1 MASSLRDPRR
11 RRGFPSRAVAPGDPC
26 VSTGGGPLYFFNSL
40 LVLSLTLCMALP
52 IAAQDGSEE
61 PSSTEGALFLLL
73 PVGAKAVSLG
83 RAVTA
88 LDGPESAFWNP
99 AGLAAVDE
107 SQVVLLRGD
116 PLAGTSTAFSA
127 LWARPGVGTLGV
139 SYQLLDIGTQE
150 LRDIDGNELGSI
162 SVRNHLGV
170 VSAAAQLLEGVRL
183 GVNFK
188 IVQFRRSC
196 RGICSDAGTTAT
208 TYAFDAG
215 LQILPTERLRIG
227 AMLAHI
233 GPRLQVLN
241 ADQSDP
247 LPARVR
253 LAFAYNLIALLTDD
267 EELGGWLAVEVQDR
281 LRELGSLSFYLGTEL
296 TAGVSEAIFLRA
308 GYVLGNLDQE
318 DGARVGLGFRFGR
331 FDLAIAKSLAVSTLT
346 GETEPVHVTFSIR
359 F

>member
-1 MASSLRDPRR
+1 MHAFR
-11 RRGFPSRAVAPGDPC
+11 
-26 VSTGGGPLYFFNSL
+26 SL
-40 LVLSLTLCMALP
+40 LALSLTLCLVSPM
-52 IAAQDGSEE
+52 AAQDENEDPG
-61 PSSTEGALFLLL
+61 STEGALFLLL

-83 RAVTA
+83 RAVTP

-99 AGLAAVDE
+99 AGLAAVKE
-107 SQVVLLRGD
+107 NQVVLLRGD

-127 LWARPGVGTLGV
+127 LWTRPGVGTLGL
-139 SYQLLDIGTQE
+139 SYQLLDVGSQE

-170 VSAAAQLLEGVRL
+170 VSAAAQLLEQVRL

-188 IVQFRRSC
+188 VVQFRRSC

-215 LQILPTERLRIG
+215 LQVVPTERLKIG
-227 AMLAHI
+227 AMVAHV

-241 ADQSDP
+241 ADQADP

-253 LAFAYNLIALLTDD
+253 LAFAYNFIALFTDD
-267 EELGGWLAVEVQDR
+267 EELGGWLALEVQDR
-281 LRELGSLSFYLGTEL
+281 LRELGSLSYYIGTEL
-296 TAGVSEAIFLRA
+296 TAGVSEALFLRA
-308 GYVLGNLDQE
+308 GYVLGDLDQE
-318 DGARVGLGFRFGR
+318 DGARVGLGFRYER

-346 GETEPVHVTFSIR
+346 GKTEPVHVTFSIR

>member
-1 MASSLRDPRR
+1 MYAPHSSLL
-11 RRGFPSRAVAPGDPC
+11 A
-26 VSTGGGPLYFFNSL
+26 
-40 LVLSLTLCMALP
+40 LSLTLCLASP
-52 IAAQDGSEE
+52 IAAQDDGEGA
-61 PSSTEGALFLLL
+61 SSTEGALFLLL

-83 RAVTA
+83 RAVTP
-88 LDGPESAFWNP
+88 LDGPESVFWNP

-127 LWARPGVGTLGV
+127 IWARPSVGTLGV
-139 SYQLLDIGTQE
+139 SYQLLDIGTQDI
-150 LRDIDGNELGSI
+150 RDIDGNELGSI

-170 VSAAAQLLEGVRL
+170 VSAAAQLLESVRL

-215 LQILPTERLRIG
+215 LQILPTDDLRIG
-227 AMLAHI
+227 AMVAHI

-241 ADQSDP
+241 ADQADP
-247 LPARVR
+247 LPARMR
-253 LAFAYNLIALLTDD
+253 LAAAYNLIALLTDE
-267 EELGGWLAVEVQDR
+267 EELGGWISLEVQDR
-281 LRELGSLSFYLGTEL
+281 VLEPGSLSLYLGTEL

-308 GYVLGNLDQE
+308 GYVVGATDQDE
-318 DGARVGLGFRFGR
+318 GARVGLGFRYER

>member
-1 MASSLRDPRR
+1 MRAFRR
-11 RRGFPSRAVAPGDPC
+11 LFA
-26 VSTGGGPLYFFNSL
+26 LL
-40 LVLSLTLCMALP
+40 LVLCAASPL
-52 IAAQDGSEE
+52 AAQDEGEQDESEQLG
-61 PSSTEGALFLLL
+61 STEGALFLLL

-83 RAVTA
+83 RAMTP

-99 AGLAAVDE
+99 AGLAAVNE
-107 SQVVLLRGD
+107 TQIVLLRGD

-127 LWARPGVGTLGV
+127 LWARPGIGTIGA
-139 SYQLLDIGTQE
+139 SYQLLDVGSQE
-150 LRDIDGNELGSI
+150 LRDIDGNDLGTV

-170 VSAAAQLLEGVRL
+170 VSTAAQLLESVRL

-188 IVQFRRSC
+188 VVQFRRSC
-196 RGICSDAGTTAT
+196 RGICTDAGTTAT

-215 LQILPTERLRIG
+215 LQVLPTEGLRIG

-241 ADQSDP
+241 ADQADP
-247 LPARVR
+247 LPARAR
-253 LAFAYNLIALLTDD
+253 LAVAYNLISLLTDD

-281 LRELGSLSFYLGTEL
+281 LRDPGSLSLYLGTEL
-296 TAGVSEAIFLRA
+296 IAGVGDALFLRA
-308 GYVLGNLDQE
+308 GYVLGDLDQE
-318 DGARVGLGFRFGR
+318 DGARVGLGFRFER
-331 FDLAIAKSLAVSTLT
+331 FDLSIAKSLAVSTLT

>member
-1 MASSLRDPRR
+1 M
-11 RRGFPSRAVAPGDPC
+11 RA
-26 VSTGGGPLYFFNSL
+26 FRSL
-40 LVLSLTLCMALP
+40 LALSLCMTSPL
-52 IAAQDGSEE
+52 AAQDGSEE
-61 PSSTEGALFLLL
+61 PGSTEGALFLLL

-83 RAVTA
+83 RAVTP

-99 AGLAAVDE
+99 AGLAAIE
-107 SQVVLLRGD
+107 QSQVVLLRGD

-127 LWARPGVGTLGV
+127 LWASPGVGTLGV
-139 SYQLLDIGTQE
+139 SYQLLDVGSQD

-170 VSAAAQLLEGVRL
+170 VSAAAQLLDRVRL

-188 IVQFRRSC
+188 VVQFRRSC

-208 TYAFDAG
+208 TYAFDVG
-215 LQILPTERLRIG
+215 LQVLPTERLRIG

-233 GPRLQVLN
+233 GSRLQVLN
-241 ADQSDP
+241 ADQADP
-247 LPARVR
+247 LPARAR
-253 LAFAYNLIALLTDD
+253 LAFAYDVVALLTDN

-281 LRELGSLSFYLGTEL
+281 LRELGSLSFYVGTEL
-296 TAGVSEAIFLRA
+296 TAGVSEALFLRA
-308 GYVLGNLDQE
+308 GYVLGDLDQE
-318 DGARVGLGFRFGR
+318 DGARVGLGFRYER

-346 GETEPVHVTFSIR
+346 GETEPVHVTFSVR

>member
-1 MASSLRDPRR
+1 MHAFR
-11 RRGFPSRAVAPGDPC
+11 
-26 VSTGGGPLYFFNSL
+26 SL
-40 LVLSLTLCMALP
+40 LALSLALSMTVP
-52 IAAQDGSEE
+52 LAAQDVGED
-61 PSSTEGALFLLL
+61 PGSTEGALFLLL

-88 LDGPESAFWNP
+88 LDGSESAFWNP
-99 AGLAAVDE
+99 AGLAAVDT

-116 PLAGTSTAFSA
+116 PLAGTSTAFSV
-127 LWARPGVGTLGV
+127 LWAGPGVGAIGV
-139 SYQLLDIGTQE
+139 SYQLLDVGSQE
-150 LRDIDGNELGSI
+150 LRDSDGNDLGSI

-170 VSAAAQLLEGVRL
+170 VSAAAQLVESVRL

-188 IVQFRRSC
+188 VVQFRRSC

-241 ADQSDP
+241 ADQADP
-247 LPARVR
+247 LPARAR
-253 LAFAYNLIALLTDD
+253 LAFAYNLIALVTDD

-281 LRELGSLSFYLGTEL
+281 LRELGSLSLYLGAEL
-296 TAGVSEAIFLRA
+296 TAGMSEALFLRA
-308 GYVLGNLDQE
+308 GYVLGDLDQE
-318 DGARVGLGFRFGR
+318 DGARVGLGFRYER
-331 FDLAIAKSLAVSTLT
+331 FDLSIAKSLAVSTLT

>member
-1 MASSLRDPRR
+1 MHAFR
-11 RRGFPSRAVAPGDPC
+11 
-26 VSTGGGPLYFFNSL
+26 SL
-40 LVLSLTLCMALP
+40 LALSLALSMTAP
-52 IAAQDGSEE
+52 LAAQDGGED
-61 PSSTEGALFLLL
+61 PGSTEGALFLLL

-83 RAVTA
+83 RAVTP
-88 LDGPESAFWNP
+88 LDGSESAFWNP
-99 AGLAAVDE
+99 AGLAAVDT

-127 LWARPGVGTLGV
+127 LWAGTGVGTIGV
-139 SYQLLDIGTQE
+139 SYQLLDVGSQE
-150 LRDIDGNELGSI
+150 LRDLDGNELGSI

-170 VSAAAQLLEGVRL
+170 VSAAAQLVESVRV

-188 IVQFRRSC
+188 VVQFSRSC
-196 RGICSDAGTTAT
+196 RGICSDAGTSAT

-241 ADQSDP
+241 ADQADP

-253 LAFAYNLIALLTDD
+253 LAFAYNLIALVTDD
-267 EELGGWLAVEVQDR
+267 EELGGWLAMEVQDR
-281 LRELGSLSFYLGTEL
+281 LRELGSLSLYLGAEL
-296 TAGVSEAIFLRA
+296 TAGVSEALFLRT
-308 GYVLGNLDQE
+308 GYVLGDLDQE
-318 DGARVGLGFRFGR
+318 DGARVGLGFRYER
-331 FDLAIAKSLAVSTLT
+331 FDLSIAKSLAVSTLT